1 MAMVP
6 IPLADQSNEG
16 RDFRD
21 GSGRLINCYVEPRGK
36 EGRHAAPVYPVDG
49 LRAWTQLPVPV
60 SSSEPDG
67 SILLETG
74 DLYDEGDNLLN
85 EDGGEFLLEG
95 DPFINQLENPTYGV
109 QVILE
114 DRGSLWVITGN
125 GVYKVSSG
133 GVATFIGGIAVSS
146 AVTADKNRVNQIG
159 IVSDGYYYVLD
170 TVTETLTGYT
180 DQLTFSP
187 NSVCHYNGYMVVTY
201 SNGAFQHS
209 GLNDATTFS
218 INDVGIAQ
226 YRGDGAFRA
235 LVMGLDLIVFG
246 SESIEFWQDVGNTN
260 AFTYSRLGGLEIG
273 ISAPLSA
280 VNVGETIC
288 WIDEDYEVQMLMGY
302 QAKPVGNPYVARKI
316 REAAS
321 PETIRGLSYSRDG
334 HTFYSISTT
343 EFTLT
348 YNMATNLWHEEK
360 SYGLNRR
367 RAACATRWGKT
378 IYAGDYIDAQI
389 FTIDRDYHRDLTT
402 PLVMEVITPPVHM
415 WPEKV
420 RFRTLFID
428 ALFGTG
434 LKPEVDETEANRMI
448 NDPQPAVGEPFDL
461 DRSGDPL
468 AWTASDPLTEVP
480 PDSIGTDEEEPKL
493 MVYVS
498 EDGGENF
505 VFLEELSL
513 GDINSKYEELRVQG
527 IGTSGQNGFVFRFV
541 CSSPVVRGILGA
553 HADVTKVRA

>member
-49 LRAWTQLPVPV
+49 LQAWSQLPIPE
-60 SSSEPDG
+60 SSVEPEG
-67 SILLETG
+67 SLLLETG
-74 DLYDEGDNLLN
+74 DTLLN
-85 EDGGEFLLEG
+85 EDSGNFLLEG
-95 DPFINQLENPTYGV
+95 DPFINQSANPTYGV

-125 GVYKVSSG
+125 GVYKVDAG
-133 GVATFIGGIAVSS
+133 GNGTFIGGIAVSS

-170 TVTETLTGYT
+170 TVTETLIEYT
-180 DQLTFSP
+180 SQLTFSP
-187 NSVCHYNGYMVVTY
+187 NSVVHYNGYMVVTY

-246 SESIEFWQDVGNTN
+246 GESVEFWQDVGNTN
-260 AFTYSRLGGLEIG
+260 SFTYNRLGGLEIG
-273 ISAPLSA
+273 ISSPLSA
-280 VNVGETIC
+280 VNVGETVC
-288 WIDEDYEVQMLMGY
+288 WIDDDYDVQMFMGY
-302 QAKPVGNPYVARKI
+302 QAKPIGTPYISRKI

-348 YNMATNLWHEEK
+348 YNLSTNLWHEEK
-360 SYGLNRR
+360 SYGFNRR
-367 RAACATRWGKT
+367 RSACATRWGKT
-378 IYAGDYIDAQI
+378 IYAGDFLDAQI
-389 FTIDRDYHRDLTT
+389 FTVDRDYHRDLST

-420 RFRTLFID
+420 RFRSLFID

-434 LKPEVDETEANRMI
+434 LAADVDADEA
-448 NDPQPAVGEPFDL
+448 D
-461 DRSGDPL
+461 
-468 AWTASDPLTEVP
+468 
-480 PDSIGTDEEEPKL
+480 PKL

-541 CSSPVVRGILGA
+541 CSTPVVRGILGA